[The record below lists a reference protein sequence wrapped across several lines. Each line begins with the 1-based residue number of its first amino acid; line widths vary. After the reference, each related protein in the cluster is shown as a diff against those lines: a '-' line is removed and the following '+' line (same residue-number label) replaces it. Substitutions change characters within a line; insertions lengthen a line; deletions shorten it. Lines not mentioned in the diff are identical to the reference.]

1 MKFRTYSVMARSKIS
16 PNPRGRSSI
25 AARFW
30 QGAPKTPGYL
40 PPMELGRLAAIWRYP
55 VKSLRGERLTHARV
69 ADAGILGDRSSALFV
84 RGGHAR
90 DGKTYRGKEH
100 DRLHLTGD
108 PEAARQLGARQGVEL
123 EHRRGE
129 HFFDAAPISVVI
141 DRWMTTLNAH
151 LGYAVEPERFR
162 PEFLR
167 PGGCGFD
174 AGESALGGAT
184 LRLGE
189 VTLRVRCPIERCVT
203 MTYDPAAV
211 RATPKS
217 CEFSPKPAQLH
228 GNLLRRRRRRHR
240 AHG

>member
-1 MKFRTYSVMARSKIS
+1 
-16 PNPRGRSSI
+16 
-25 AARFW
+25 
-30 QGAPKTPGYL
+30 
-40 PPMELGRLAAIWRYP
+40 MELGRLAAIWRYP

-69 ADAGILGDRSSALFV
+69 AESGIVGDRSSALFV

-162 PEFLR
+162 PNFFVLADAE
-167 PGGCGFD
+167 FD

-203 MTYDPAAV
+203 ITYEPRGGASDPAILRFLAQTRGNSMGIYCDVVAAGTV
-211 RATPKS
+211 RTGEPLVLIA
-217 CEFSPKPAQLH
+217 
-228 GNLLRRRRRRHR
+228 G
-240 AHG
+240 